1 MRFSKPACGGGS
13 NRTAGHKALSVIGV
27 VLCVLLV
34 PILVVNLTLI
44 IRSATN
50 PNEVPSVLGRTPLI
64 VLSGSMEPEISSGD
78 LVICSNVDAANVAVG
93 DVIAFIDPAS
103 SSSNVLTHR
112 VVEVVND
119 GGSIQFKTQ
128 GDANNAAD
136 SSLVPAENLVGTFQ
150 ASIPAAGN
158 VAMFFQTVPGVI
170 LCVVVPIV
178 ILVAYDVIRR
188 WRFDRSS
195 AKEVEALRAEL
206 DSLRAAEA

>member
-1 MRFSKPACGGGS
+1 
-13 NRTAGHKALSVIGV
+13 